1 MKKVKEMTLDIGVSV
16 KQPIADIVQ
25 ESIKVQ
31 QAWERFGGSFTKGL
45 SQALL
50 HADINN
56 VIKIRNA
63 WPEYWQNGLD
73 MYNSRLANTGDETT
87 TSQE

>member
-1 MKKVKEMTLDIGVSV
+1 MAKIDVVTVIE
-16 KQPIADIVQ
+16 

-50 HADINN
+50 HADIHN
-56 VIKIRNA
+56 VLKICNTWPTEWANALDLYQRNIKA
-63 WPEYWQNGLD
+63 
-73 MYNSRLANTGDETT
+73 
-87 TSQE
+87 QEKQEDGNEKD